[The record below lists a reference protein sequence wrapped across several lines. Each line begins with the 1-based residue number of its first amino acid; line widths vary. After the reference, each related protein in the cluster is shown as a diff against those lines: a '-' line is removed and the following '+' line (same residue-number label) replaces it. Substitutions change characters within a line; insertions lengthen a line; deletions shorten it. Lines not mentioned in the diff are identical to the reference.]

1 MKVLVLAGG
10 RGSRLWP
17 ISTKYKP
24 KQFQKL
30 ISKKTMLQ
38 ETVDRLRPIF
48 SVEDIYISTN
58 EEYFKEVRKELPDL
72 PKKNIILEPSHRE
85 RLAAILLFFAYLE
98 KNDCSSPILV
108 LPSDHLIKEED
119 RFRQAILTGEKFIKR
134 NPDYMLLLGEKP
146 TFPDTGLGYIKR
158 GKKLKNGNGFNL
170 YQISL
175 FKEKPNLKTAK
186 DFLKT
191 KDYFWNTAI
200 YIFTPALIK
209 NLTKEFVPDNYG
221 RFKKIKENLGKNNF
235 KKFLGEEYS
244 KMDKVSLE
252 YSIIENYKKN
262 AVLPVSVGWSDV
274 GSWAVLKKCLASPDE
289 SFIKGNHIGINS
301 KNIMVYGP
309 EDKLVATVGIKNL
322 IVAITDDIVLIC
334 HKDGSQRVKEVIE
347 KLEKDKNF
355 KYI

>member
-48 SVEDIYISTN
+48 SAKDIYISTN

-72 PKKNIILEPSHRE
+72 PKKNIILEPLHRE
-85 RLAAILLFFAYLE
+85 RLAAILLFLAYLE
-98 KNDCSSPILV
+98 KKDCLNPILV

-119 RFRQAILTGEKFIKR
+119 KFCQAVLAGEEFIR
-134 NPDYMLLLGEKP
+134 NNPEHMVLFGEKP
-146 TFPDTGLGYIKR
+146 NFPDTGLGYIKK
-158 GKKLKNGNGFNL
+158 GKKIKDVNDFNL
-170 YQISL
+170 YKISL
-175 FKEKPNLKTAK
+175 FKEKPNLKIAK
-186 DFLKT
+186 DYLKT
-191 KDYFWNTAI
+191 KGYFWNTAI
-200 YIFTPALIK
+200 YIFSPALIK
-209 NLTKEFVPDNYG
+209 NLAKEFVPDNYR
-221 RFKKIKENLGKNNF
+221 RFKKIKESVGKRNF
-235 KKFLGEEYS
+235 KKILEKEYS

-252 YSIIENYKKN
+252 YSIIENYKKT
-262 AVLPVSVGWSDV
+262 ALLPISVGWSDV

-289 SFIKGNHIGINS
+289 SFIKGNHIGIKS
-301 KNIMVYGP
+301 KNIMVYSP
-309 EDKLVATVGIKNL
+309 EDKLVATVGIKDL

-347 KLEKDKNF
+347 RLEKDKNF